1 MYEMPQVFTTII
13 PSPAQSTPGANLGGV
28 GELGPPCI
36 APAVAN
42 AYFRA
47 SGQRIRT
54 LPFFPNATMGGINNP
69 KVP

>member
-13 PSPAQSTPGANLGGV
+13 PSPTQSNPSTLIGGV
-28 GELGPPCI
+28 GELGVPCI
-36 APAVAN
+36 APALAN
-42 AYFRA
+42 TYFKA

-54 LPFFPNATMGGINNP
+54 LPFFPNATKGGLNNP